1 MTPGEAREFDRL
13 VSGYCDGGLTPDE
26 FADLERR
33 VRTDPGCRRRYLELT
48 ALHGSLHWALASD
61 SAVSEPAAPARPR
74 RWRSVAAVAGLAVAV
89 AVAVAAWVVT
99 RPGARPEE
107 QAARAPEPFARVVEV
122 GGRAEVG
129 AAGREPAEAGEGTPV
144 FPGQTVRTDGA
155 DGFAVLDLGGGS
167 RLELGADAQLRVAD
181 GSRLVLTSGLLRGAA
196 GAVGV
201 LVQTPQAE
209 VSLRDARF
217 LLSAAPDVTEVEA
230 ESGSVRV
237 VRASDGRVMEVAP
250 GSAAVVSTAEVME
263 LRAAPVLATPR
274 AEYKVA
280 AHAGVA
286 FTPDG
291 KTLVARPAKGGGWAR
306 IDLASGRVEPTK
318 LALGEPTP
326 VGALSA
332 DAGTYLAAAKL
343 GRVRV
348 FDPRTGA
355 ERGGFDV
362 GGPGAG
368 LWALS
373 ADGRRAAFARPAAGP
388 GDKVRV
394 WEVPAGRELP
404 AVTSPAQPRCLAVS
418 ADGRRVAWGTDGAN
432 KRPGHALTVWDV
444 DAGKVVAAI
453 PVPDRP
459 LRELAFSPD
468 GRRVAGGTDHG
479 AVHVWEADTGRWV
492 AGRGA
497 ADGWAR
503 PVRALEFAPDGRL
516 AAGLADGRVRLWDP
530 DAGGD
535 AGVLECGR
543 SPVTGLAFAPDGRT
557 LAAVTNRG
565 PVTLWDLPPAAD

>member
-1 MTPGEAREFDRL
+1 MTAGEAREFDRL
-13 VSGYCDGGLTPDE
+13 VSGYCDGDLTPEE

-33 VRTDPGCRRRYLELT
+33 VRTDPACRRRYLELT

-61 SAVSEPAAPARPR
+61 TAVSEPAAPARAR
-74 RWRSVAAVAGLAVAV
+74 RWRPAAALAGLAA
-89 AVAVAAWVVT
+89 AVAVAAWVAT
-99 RPGARPEE
+99 RPGGGPGG
-107 QAARAPEPFARVVEV
+107 QPPRAPEPFARVVEV
-122 GGRAEVG
+122 GGRAEVA

-167 RLELGADAQLRVAD
+167 RLELGADARLRVAD
-181 GSRLVLTSGLLRGAA
+181 GSRLILSAGLLRGVA
-196 GAVGV
+196 GAAGV

-230 ESGSVRV
+230 ESGSVRLT
-237 VRASDGRVMEVAP
+237 RASDGQVLEVTA
-250 GSAAVVSTAEVME
+250 GSSAVVSAAEVME

-274 AEYKVA
+274 AVFKVA

-291 KTLVARPAKGGGWAR
+291 KTLVARPVKGAGWVR
-306 IDLASGRVEPTK
+306 IDVASGRVEPTR
-318 LALGEPTP
+318 LALGEGTP
-326 VGALSA
+326 GFALSA
-332 DAGTYLAAAKL
+332 DAGTYLVAAKL

-362 GGPGAG
+362 GGPGSG

-373 ADGRRAAFARPAAGP
+373 ADGTRAAFGRPAAGP

-394 WEVPAGRELP
+394 WELPAGRELP
-404 AVTSPAQPRCLAVS
+404 AVASPVPPRCLAVS
-418 ADGRRVAWGTDGAN
+418 ADGRRVAWGTDGAS
-432 KRPGHALTVWDV
+432 KRPGHTLTVWDV
-444 DAGKVVAAI
+444 DAGRVVTTI

-468 GRRVAGGTDHG
+468 GRHLAGGTDHG
-479 AVHVWEADTGRWV
+479 AVHVWEVDAGRWV

-503 PVRALEFAPDGRL
+503 PVRALEFAPDGRRL
-516 AAGLADGRVRLWDP
+516 AAGLADGRVRLWDVVT
-530 DAGGD
+530 GGD
-535 AGVLECGR
+535 AGVLEGGR
-543 SPVTGLAFAPDGRT
+543 GPVAGLAFAPDGRT

-565 PVTLWDLPPAAD
+565 PVTLWDLPPCAD